1 MMKSEHF
8 DMLLAFVLRE
18 KRYLKK
24 RETSFTDKELKAGE
38 DLFKSVIKAVAS
50 KKLSAEELKEV
61 QANPVKRSRFAGS
74 ILAKCGGFGRK
85 QVLAIME
92 HYDLVYSVIEKKH
105 KEHKIVIESLKG
117 DRFYNP
123 KKRLY
128 R

>member
-1 MMKSEHF
+1 MKPEHF
-8 DMLLAFVLRE
+8 DMLFAFMLRE

-24 RETSFTDKELKAGE
+24 RETSFTEKELRDGE
-38 DLFKSVIKAVAS
+38 ELFKFVIKAVTA

-61 QANPVKRSRFAGS
+61 QQNPVKRSRFAS
-74 ILAKCGGFGRK
+74 NILAKCGGLARK
-85 QVLAIME
+85 QVLAVME
-92 HYDLVYSVIEKKH
+92 HYDLVYAIIEKKH
-105 KEHKIVIESLKG
+105 KEHKIVLESLKG

>member
-1 MMKSEHF
+1 MKPEHF
-8 DMLLAFVLRE
+8 DMLFAFMLRE

-24 RETSFTDKELKAGE
+24 RETSFTDKELKEGE
-38 DLFKSVIKAVAS
+38 ELFKAVIKAVAA
-50 KKLSAEELKEV
+50 KKLSPEELKDV
-61 QANPVKRSRFAGS
+61 QQNPVKRSRFVS
-74 ILAKCGGFGRK
+74 TILAKCGGLGRK
-85 QVLAIME
+85 QVLLIME